1 MSTYDTLNR
10 TVYGFTARRHR
21 AASYAYISIRVVYSR
36 LFIRLS
42 FNCPISARRVC
53 NGTSRGY
60 FALGSKVRT
69 TMEMRTR
76 IIACPDVPLPSDTAG
91 LAEERVFEIHLSLSL
106 SSQARLKHFRRPRLF
121 HLVFFSSRRRLLRIR
136 VSEVYVQCILK
147 GGNVQKCRILLRDAI
162 AWKCW
167 ISLAST
173 SA

>member
-1 MSTYDTLNR
+1 MEGRGRLYRSVTPLFNSNFFFYASDASSYFTRYTHGVSTYDTLNR

-106 SSQARLKHFRRPRLF
+106 EPS
-121 HLVFFSSRRRLLRIR
+121 
-136 VSEVYVQCILK
+136 
-147 GGNVQKCRILLRDAI
+147 
-162 AWKCW
+162 
-167 ISLAST
+167 
-173 SA
+173 